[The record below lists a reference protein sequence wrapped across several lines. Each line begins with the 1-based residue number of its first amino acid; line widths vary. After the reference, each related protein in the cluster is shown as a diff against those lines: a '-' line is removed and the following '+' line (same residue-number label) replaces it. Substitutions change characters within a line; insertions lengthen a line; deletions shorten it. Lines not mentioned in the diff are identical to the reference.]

1 MTGQR
6 RSLVLWITTSLVV
19 TVAAVLALRGMHAS
33 ETRSVQAQLRNEAL
47 LVSEW
52 ISSSFDVAD
61 YVLRDILTHVRP
73 TDLRFPHPDPAARI
87 RLNAL
92 VVTKMTTVPNAFTVQ
107 LFDSDCVAT
116 HGNTHLGFDAS
127 HLPFCQ
133 ALRSDP
139 QRALAVTHS
148 IVGSTGEL
156 NVIVAR
162 RLGETGTELR
172 GIAALGIAL
181 HAFDLWLDRLTLA
194 SGRSIAVLD
203 DRGQLLARRPAPA
216 VDLGTVIESDL
227 LEPILAGEVTTAENT
242 LVSPVD
248 GRERL
253 FVSRRVSGL
262 PFVVV
267 AGAATR
273 TYLTAWRA
281 LATVGGVSL
290 ALFWL
295 LGGVLLRGHWRV
307 LQQRRDLDHLAHT
320 DALTGLANRRALVAR
335 AEHEIARCARHS
347 RPLTLIVVDI
357 DGFKRVND
365 RDGHATGD
373 RLIQALGSAYRD
385 IVRAE
390 DVAARIGGDEFAL
403 LLPEVDAAEARLVA
417 QRVLR
422 ATTNAGHD
430 VLGRAARA
438 ATASAGAV
446 TVRPSAT
453 TRLEHLLERADQ
465 ALYQA
470 KRAGKDTVVHVDGVE
485 AEAPL
490 QRGGRRGNEPASDAT
505 PPTST

>member
-1 MTGQR
+1 MVGQR

-19 TVAAVLALRGMHAS
+19 TVAAFLALRGMHAS

-73 TDLRFPHPDPAARI
+73 PDLRFPHPDPAARI

-116 HGNTHLGFDAS
+116 HGNTHLGFDAR

-139 QRALAVTHS
+139 HRASAVTHS
-148 IVGSTGEL
+148 ILGSTGEL

-162 RLGETGTELR
+162 RLGEAGTELR
-172 GIAALGIAL
+172 GMAALGIAL
-181 HAFDLWLDRLTLA
+181 HAFDVWLDRLTLA

-203 DRGQLLARRPAPA
+203 DRGQLLARRPPPA
-216 VDLGTVIESDL
+216 VDLGTVIESTL
-227 LEPILAGEVTTAENT
+227 LEPILVGELTTAEGT
-242 LVSPVD
+242 FVSPVD
-248 GRERL
+248 ERERL
-253 FVSRRVSGL
+253 FVAHRVGGL
-262 PFVVV
+262 PFIVV

-281 LATVGGVSL
+281 VATVGGVSL

-295 LGGVLLRGHWRV
+295 LGGVLLRDHWRV

-347 RPLTLIVVDI
+347 RPLTLIVVDV

-365 RDGHATGD
+365 RNGHATGD
-373 RLIQALGSAYRD
+373 RLIEALGSAYRD
-385 IVRAE
+385 TVRAE
-390 DVAARIGGDEFAL
+390 DVAARVGGDEFAL
-403 LLPEVDAAEARLVA
+403 LLPEVDAAEAHLVA

-422 ATTNAGHD
+422 ATTNAGHR
-430 VLGRAARA
+430 VLGHAARA
-438 ATASAGAV
+438 ATASVGAV
-446 TVRPSAT
+446 TVQPSGA
-453 TRLEHLLERADQ
+453 TRLDHLLERADQ

-470 KRAGKDTVVHVDGVE
+470 KQAGKDTFVHVDDV
-485 AEAPL
+485 APEAPL
-490 QRGGRRGNEPASDAT
+490 QRWRRRNEPASDAN
-505 PPTST
+505 PPTSA